1 MMRKLLIA
9 VSALTLAGCSPTS
22 VYGGLQ
28 EFLGSGGNV
37 LFWIM
42 ILTFAMWTFILERFA
57 YYLFA
62 HKPTKTRLKNEWDAR
77 TDKTSWKAHAIRDEM
92 VSQIKEKTDTNVG
105 IIKTLVALAPLLGL
119 LGTVTG
125 MIEVF
130 DVMALSGSSNARLM
144 AGGVFKATI
153 PTMAGMTAALSGLY
167 FSTVLPR
174 WSTRETARFSDEL
187 QVG

>member
-1 MMRKLLIA
+1 MIN
-9 VSALTLAGCSPTS
+9 VFN
-22 VYGGLQ
+22 GLQ
-28 EFLGSGGNV
+28 EFLGTGGNV

-57 YYLFA
+57 YYFFA
-62 HKPTKTRLKNEWDAR
+62 HKPTKARLKNEWNSR
-77 TDKTSWKAHAIRDEM
+77 TDKTSWRAMAVRDELI
-92 VSQIKEKTDTNVG
+92 SQVKERTDSNVG

-153 PTMAGMTAALSGLY
+153 PTMAGMMAALSGLY

-174 WSTRETARFSDEL
+174 WSQRETARFADEL
-187 QVG
+187 QIG

>member
-1 MMRKLLIA
+1 MQN
-9 VSALTLAGCSPTS
+9 VFN
-22 VYGGLQ
+22 GLQ
-28 EFLGSGGNV
+28 EFLGTGGSI
-37 LFWIM
+37 LFYIM
-42 ILTFAMWTFILERFA
+42 ILTFFMWTFILERFA

-62 HKPTKTRLKNEWDAR
+62 HKPLKARLKAEWDAR
-77 TDKTSWKAHAIRDEM
+77 SDKSSWRAHAIKDELI
-92 VSQIKEKTDTNVG
+92 SQVKERTDTNVG
-105 IIKTLVALAPLLGL
+105 IIKTLVALAPLMGL

-153 PTMAGMTAALSGLY
+153 PTMAGMMAALSGLY

-174 WSTRETARFSDEL
+174 WSARETSRFADDLETSGDVAL
-187 QVG
+187 T

>member
-1 MMRKLLIA
+1 MNPIN
-9 VSALTLAGCSPTS
+9 
-22 VYGGLQ
+22 VYNGLQ
-28 EFLGSGGNV
+28 EFLGVGGVV
-37 LFWIM
+37 LF
-42 ILTFAMWTFILERFA
+42 A
-57 YYLFA
+57 
-62 HKPTKTRLKNEWDAR
+62 
-77 TDKTSWKAHAIRDEM
+77 
-92 VSQIKEKTDTNVG
+92 
-105 IIKTLVALAPLLGL
+105 LVALLPLLGL

-174 WSTRETARFSDEL
+174 WSVRETARFSDEL